1 MISMAAL
8 SLTVVTPD
16 REIVREEEVVLV
28 LAPTVDGQVGIL
40 SSHAPLVT
48 NLASGTLEMRRDG
61 ESRYLSITGGFME
74 VMNNNV
80 VVLAEASEF
89 AEDINRVRAERARD
103 SAEHDLSVGR
113 QTGDQDLS
121 LTARSALSRANARL
135 RTAERAQGV

>member
-1 MISMAAL
+1 MAAL

-16 REIVREEEVVLV
+16 REVVREEEVVLV

-40 SSHAPLVT
+40 PSHAPLVT

-121 LTARSALSRANARL
+121 LRARSALSRAKARL
-135 RTAERAQGV
+135 QTAERAQGV